1 MTKIHPI
8 TDPKQISDNYFWHTR
23 ALGKKL
29 IDVEFQHD
37 GGAYREDSAT
47 ILFTFEDGTEI
58 AVYGNGKGVLFI
70 EED

>member
-1 MTKIHPI
+1 MTKIEP
-8 TDPKQISDNYFWHTR
+8 TFTEPKVRNGFWQTR

-29 IDVEFQHD
+29 IDVEFAQ
-37 GGAYREDSAT
+37 GEDAFTEVSDT
-47 ILFTFEDGTEI
+47 IIFTFEDGTEI

>member
-1 MTKIHPI
+1 MTKIEPI
-8 TDPKQISDNYFWHTR
+8 TDPKSIKDDFWHTR

-37 GGAYREDSAT
+37 GGAYREDSGT
-47 ILFTFEDGTEI
+47 ILFLFEDGTEI
-58 AVYGNGKGVLFI
+58 AVYGNGKGVLYI